1 MWPDGRRK
9 GWDRAVAAKEFPAD
23 QLTRLGAY
31 IRDQRQKARL
41 SLRQLAELANVSN
54 PYLSQIERGMHE
66 PSVRVL
72 KAIAAGLDLSADV
85 ILAEAGLLERAAGLA
100 GAPSAMGTSA
110 GTTAGAGNT
119 SARPSGGQPTS
130 SDGPP
135 PDVETAINADP
146 KLSTDQKAA
155 LVQVYRSYLA
165 SPTR

>member
-1 MWPDGRRK
+1 V
-9 GWDRAVAAKEFPAD
+9 AAAKEFPAD

-100 GAPSAMGTSA
+100 GGSTSVGGSA
-110 GTTAGAGNT
+110 GPGATTGGG
-119 SARPSGGQPTS
+119 SSGQPPS
-130 SDGPP
+130 RDGLP
-135 PDVETAINADP
+135 PDVETAINADTR
-146 KLSTDQKAA
+146 LSADQKAA
-155 LVQVYRSYLA
+155 LLQVYRSYLA
-165 SPTR
+165 GPMR